1 MNKYLRMQNANY
13 NRDASAWSLRNKD
26 AVVAGPGGYD
36 LHNKFADYDEYLF
49 PKIDTSNM
57 VALEY
62 GCGPGRNLIKF
73 NKKFKRIDGVDI
85 AEINLMNARTN
96 LADSGIEDYNLFLTS
111 GDNVPTLNESYDI
124 VFSVI
129 CLQHICVHEIRMKI
143 MTDIYRVLKPEGY
156 FCFQMGFGK
165 ERLNSVSYYD
175 NFYDSPVTNGLMDTR
190 VEEESYLLKDLE
202 SIGYKNV
209 KYEIRP
215 VGPHDLHPNW
225 IWVQAQK
232 V

>member
-1 MNKYLRMQNANY
+1 MNKYLKMQNTNY
-13 NRDASAWSLRNKD
+13 NRDAAQWSLANRD
-26 AVVAGPGGYD
+26 PVVGTYD
-36 LHNKFADYDEYLF
+36 KHNKFSDYDDYLF

-57 VALEY
+57 LALEY

-96 LADSGIEDYNLFLTS
+96 LANSGIEDYNLFLTS

-143 MTDIYRVLKPEGY
+143 MADIYRVLKNGGY

-165 ERLNSVSYYD
+165 ERINSVSYYD
-175 NFYDSPVTNGLMDTR
+175 NFYDAPVTNGLMDTR
-190 VEEESYLLKDLE
+190 VEDAEYLIKDLE
-202 SIGYKNV
+202 KIGFKDIEYV
-209 KYEIRP
+209 IRP
-215 VGPHDLHPNW
+215 VGPGDLHPNW

>member
-1 MNKYLRMQNANY
+1 MNKYLKMQNTNY
-13 NRDASAWSLRNKD
+13 NRDAAQWSLANRD
-26 AVVAGPGGYD
+26 PVVGSYD
-36 LHNKFADYDEYLF
+36 SHNKFSDYDEYLF

-57 VALEY
+57 LALEY

-73 NKKFKRIDGVDI
+73 NEKFKRIDGVDI
-85 AEINLMNARTN
+85 AEINLLNARTN
-96 LADSGIEDYNLFLTS
+96 LANYGIEDYNLFLTS

-143 MTDIYRVLKPEGY
+143 MADIYRVLKNGGY

-165 ERLNSVSYYD
+165 QRMNSVSYYD
-175 NFYDSPVTNGLMDTR
+175 NFYDAPVTNGLMDTR
-190 VEEESYLLKDLE
+190 IEDEEYLIKDLE
-202 SIGYKNV
+202 KIGFKDIEYN
-209 KYEIRP
+209 IRS
-215 VGPHDLHPNW
+215 VGPGDLHPNW

-232 V
+232 T

>member
-1 MNKYLRMQNANY
+1 MNKYLKMQNTNY
-13 NRDASAWSLRNKD
+13 NRDAAQWSLANRD
-26 AVVAGPGGYD
+26 PVVGSYD
-36 LHNKFADYDEYLF
+36 KHNLFPDYDDYLF

-57 VALEY
+57 LALEY

-73 NKKFKRIDGVDI
+73 NKKFKRLDGVDI

-96 LADSGIEDYNLFLTS
+96 LANSGIEDYNLFLTS

-143 MTDIYRVLKPEGY
+143 MADIYRVLKNGGY

-165 ERLNSVSYYD
+165 ERINSVSYYD
-175 NFYDSPVTNGLMDTR
+175 NFYDAPVTNGLMDTR
-190 VEEESYLLKDLE
+190 VEDAEYLIKDLE
-202 SIGYKNV
+202 KIGFKDIEYN
-209 KYEIRP
+209 IRP
-215 VGPHDLHPNW
+215 VGPGDLHPNW

-232 V
+232 